1 MKGEPIYFA
10 DAAAF
15 RRWLTANAMKEV
27 EVEVGFVKKG
37 AGSPALTW
45 PLAVDEALCFG
56 WIDGVRR
63 NVDEKRYQIRFTPR
77 KAGSIWSAVNI
88 RRFGVLQAEGR
99 VTAAGLAAFEK
110 RKEAKSRIYSY
121 EQKEAP
127 EFRASETKAFKR
139 NREAWAFFEASA
151 PSYRK
156 RVTWWVVSAKQDA
169 TRAKRLASLVEACG
183 EGRKL

>member
-10 DAAAF
+10 DAGEF
-15 RRWLTANAMKEV
+15 RRWLSAHAMKEV
-27 EVEVGFVKKG
+27 EVEVGFVKKR

-63 NVDEKRYQIRFTPR
+63 KVDEKRYRIRFTPR
-77 KAGSIWSAVNI
+77 KAGSTWSAVNI
-88 RRFGVLQAEGR
+88 RRFGVLQAERR
-99 VTAAGLAAFEK
+99 VTPAGLAAFEK
-110 RKEAKSRIYSY
+110 RTEAKSRIYSY

-127 EFRASETKAFKR
+127 EFSAGETKAFKR
-139 NREAWAFFEASA
+139 NKAAWAFIEASA

-156 RVTWWVVSAKQDA
+156 RVTWWVVSAKQEA
-169 TRAKRLASLVEACG
+169 TRAKRFAILVEACG

>member
-56 WIDGVRR
+56 WIDGARR

-88 RRFGVLQAEGR
+88 RFIGR
-99 VTAAGLAAFEK
+99 HRHCDPDRQQLRSAGTFQNLRLLVRAIRLDQLACSD
-110 RKEAKSRIYSY
+110 R
-121 EQKEAP
+121 
-127 EFRASETKAFKR
+127 
-139 NREAWAFFEASA
+139 
-151 PSYRK
+151 
-156 RVTWWVVSAKQDA
+156 
-169 TRAKRLASLVEACG
+169 
-183 EGRKL
+183 